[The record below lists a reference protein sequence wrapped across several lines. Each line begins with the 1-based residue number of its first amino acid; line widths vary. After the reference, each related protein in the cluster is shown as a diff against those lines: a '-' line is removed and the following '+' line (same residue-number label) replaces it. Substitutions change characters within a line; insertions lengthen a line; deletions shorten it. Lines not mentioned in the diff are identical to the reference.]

1 MFNENH
7 HYYSLCMFFLEDYLE
22 LGSKPY
28 IFCSDQDTL
37 IAEWF
42 ELQIQIQ
49 INLLNLDT
57 DLYFKNLLDHRNNI
71 YNYGKRYLLKKHI
84 HSKGLQS
91 HG

>member
-7 HYYSLCMFFLEDYLE
+7 HYYSLCMFFLEYYLE
-22 LGSKPY
+22 LNSKPY
-28 IFCSDQDTL
+28 IFCLDQDTL

-42 ELQIQIQ
+42 ELQIKIQ

-57 DLYFKNLLDHRNNI
+57 DLYFKNLLDHRTNI
-71 YNYGKRYLLKKHI
+71 YNYGNRYLLKKHI
-84 HSKGLQS
+84 HNKGLHS